1 MVQLKKESGLD
12 RKDTL
17 LQEVLNSVGIGI
29 ISLDS
34 NQSIKL
40 VNMETLNIFGYKQE
54 EIENNNIKL
63 LFHSTEHEKLKTYLS
78 EASKIKN
85 NTD

>member
-1 MVQLKKESGLD
+1 MVQLKKDSSLD
-12 RKDTL
+12 GKDTL

-29 ISLDS
+29 VSLDS

-40 VNMETLNIFGYKQE
+40 VNMETLNIFGYTQE

-63 LFHSTEHEKLKTYLS
+63 LFHSAEHEKLKT
-78 EASKIKN
+78 
-85 NTD
+85 

>member
-12 RKDTL
+12 GKDTL

-34 NQSIKL
+34 NQSIKI
-40 VNMETLNIFGYKQE
+40 VNMETLKIFGYKQK

-63 LFHSTEHEKLKTYLS
+63 LFNSTEHEKLNTYL
-78 EASKIKN
+78 
-85 NTD
+85 